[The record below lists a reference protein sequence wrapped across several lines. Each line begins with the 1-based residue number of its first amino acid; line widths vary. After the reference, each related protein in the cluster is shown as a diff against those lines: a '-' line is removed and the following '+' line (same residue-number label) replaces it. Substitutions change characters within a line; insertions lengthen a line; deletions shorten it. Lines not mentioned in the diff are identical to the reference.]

1 MNRKLMC
8 VISFVLVMML
18 VITSCGPKA
27 PTTSNNEGQ
36 NNEAS
41 NETNNEGEQSGGAKR
56 TDIVLGAIGEPKTLD
71 PTQVSDLVAYYV
83 THQIYD
89 NLIYYGTDQTLT
101 PGLAESWTYSDDGT
115 EITFKLREGVK
126 FHNGDVMTAED
137 VVFSLNMAIAS
148 PFTQGVTAVMEN
160 AEKVDDTTVK
170 LKLKHSYGPIE
181 YCISSSQMVI
191 VNKKAYEADP
201 EGYGRNPIGTGPY
214 QFVEWKAG
222 DKIILKAFEDY
233 YKGPAE
239 IKDVTFKVITDGSTA
254 VIALENGEID
264 IIDTPPK
271 TDRQNI
277 IDNPNLKYYET
288 EIAATVFITINHK
301 SELGKNKKLREAIA
315 HAIDKESMIIGAV
328 EGIGTP
334 IETPMT
340 KSAFGWPEDF
350 KNREYDIEK
359 AKQLL
364 AEAGYPNGLDMVL
377 KTTESATYFKP
388 TEVLQDQLKK
398 IGINASIQKMER
410 GAFWD
415 DIMTK
420 RDYGFAVSAA
430 TATYPDSDH
439 IYSMFHGSLVEK
451 GKNYFNYSNPKLDEL
466 LDKGRLSNDQ
476 EERKQIYREICELFK
491 EDVVSI
497 PLYTYMTP
505 IAANKDL
512 KGVMAHPTNR
522 MFVYDYSW

>member
-1 MNRKLMC
+1 MNKKLMC
-8 VISFVLVMML
+8 IISFILAMML
-18 VITSCGPKA
+18 LITSCAEKA
-27 PTTSNNEGQ
+27 PTSVNNEGK
-36 NNEAS
+36 S
-41 NETNNEGEQSGGAKR
+41 SETGNEGEQAGSAKR
-56 TDIVLGAIGEPKTLD
+56 TDLVLGAIGEPKTLD
-71 PTQVSDLVAYYV
+71 PTQVSDLVVYYV

-115 EITFKLREGVK
+115 EITFKLKEGVK
-126 FHNGDVMTAED
+126 FHNGDVMTADD
-137 VVFSLNMAIAS
+137 VVFSLNTAMAS
-148 PFTQGVTAVMEN
+148 SFTKGVTAVMDKV
-160 AEKVDDTTVK
+160 EKVDDNTVV

-181 YCISSSQMVI
+181 YCIASSQLVI

-201 EGYGRNPIGTGPY
+201 EGYGRKPIGTGPY
-214 QFVEWKAG
+214 QFVEWKSG

-239 IKDVTFKVITDGSTA
+239 IKDVTFKIITDGSTA
-254 VIALENGEID
+254 VVALENGEID

-271 TDRQNI
+271 TDRQNLI
-277 IDNPNLKYYET
+277 ENPDIKYYET

-301 SELGKNKKLREAIA
+301 SELGKNKKFREAIA
-315 HAIDKESMIIGAV
+315 HAIDKESMVIGAV
-328 EGIGTP
+328 EGIGSVLH
-334 IETPMT
+334 TPMA
-340 KSAFGWPEDF
+340 KSCFGWPEDF
-350 KNREYDIEK
+350 KNREYDVEK

-364 AEAGYPNGLDMVL
+364 AEAGFPNGLNIVL
-377 KTTESATYFKP
+377 KTTESATYYKP
-388 TEVLQDQLKK
+388 TEVLQDQLKQ
-398 IGINASIQKMER
+398 IGINASISKMER

-415 DIMTK
+415 DILTK
-420 RDYGFAVSAA
+420 RDYDIAVSAA
-430 TATYPDSDH
+430 TATYPDSDY
-439 IYSMFHGSLVEK
+439 IYSTFHSSMIEN
-451 GKNYFNYSNPKLDEL
+451 GKNYYNYSNPKLDEL

-476 EERKQIYREICELFK
+476 EERKQIYREVCELFK

-522 MFVYDYSW
+522 MFIYDYSW